1 MARKRRLWKALQF
14 HQGQIVS
21 ARDKS
26 PWTVGEWREVPAPV
40 RECEGLN
47 CCESIIDAMK
57 YVNIEV
63 LAEVE
68 IDGVR
73 INGDDKITVQRM
85 RIIRAWHWKREDSV
99 LLAAFVVKLYLECLE
114 KESLLDK
121 AHSGEQIKSARA
133 FIENPTYEKML
144 SVLSAL
150 FGGDW
155 VMARMPVPSIG
166 ICVVLRRVSIGFLA
180 LGWPS
185 QKSGRTS
192 SRNRTGG
199 LSSTRRIWR
208 RCNAPDPH
216 R

>member
-144 SVLSAL
+144 SVLSAF
-150 FGGDW
+150 FGGSWNGGAYAGAFYWDLRGAASRVNRVFGARLAFSKIRADFFKKSHGW
-155 VMARMPVPSIG
+155 VIKHTKDME
-166 ICVVLRRVSIGFLA
+166 A
-180 LGWPS
+180 L
-185 QKSGRTS
+185 
-192 SRNRTGG
+192 
-199 LSSTRRIWR
+199 
-208 RCNAPDPH
+208 
-216 R
+216 